1 MDNKQEKITELDAVL
16 KAAGR
21 YFSDSREK
29 DDLKMF
35 SSWIKARKA
44 LILKDEE
51 TCPKCGLEPQRQMGG
66 IPCDYCGMI
75 GLMPWGG

>member
-16 KAAGR
+16 RVAGR

-44 LILKDEE
+44 LI
-51 TCPKCGLEPQRQMGG
+51 PKR
-66 IPCDYCGMI
+66 
-75 GLMPWGG
+75 